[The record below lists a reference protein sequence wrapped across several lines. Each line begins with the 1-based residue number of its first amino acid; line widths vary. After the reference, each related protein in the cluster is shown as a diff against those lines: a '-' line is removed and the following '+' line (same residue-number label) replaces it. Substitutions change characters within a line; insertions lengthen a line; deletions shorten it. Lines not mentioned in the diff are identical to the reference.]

1 MAGEA
6 LRIEAVIKERKS
18 LVITTSTAR
27 IRRHLATALTLV
39 AAATSIVAQQTGTAS
54 AAAITLPP
62 LHAGFD
68 YQITSPYDPP
78 AGVTVVS
85 RDHSAERADGLYNI
99 CYVNGF
105 QVQPGAES
113 EWPADLLLR
122 DKDGKVVYDTT
133 WKEALLDIRTA
144 DKRTRI
150 ADQVNQWIDECAN
163 KRFDAVEVD
172 NYDSYSRSKGLLTTD
187 QAVTFI
193 TMLAKHSHDRGLA
206 IGQKNAAELVDKR
219 TTAGLDFAVSE
230 ECGDT
235 AECGDYA
242 SAYDN
247 HVIDIEYT
255 EAGLS
260 AACEGY
266 ASRLSIVLRDV
277 DVATPRDPGYVR
289 KTC

>member
-1 MAGEA
+1 M
-6 LRIEAVIKERKS
+6 
-18 LVITTSTAR
+18 ITTSIAR
-27 IRRHLATALTLV
+27 IRRRSATALALV
-39 AAATSIVAQQTGTAS
+39 AAATSIVAQQAGIAS
-54 AAAITLPP
+54 AAPAITLPP
-62 LHAGFD
+62 IHAEFD

-113 EWPADLLLR
+113 EWPEDLLLR
-122 DKDGKVVYDTT
+122 DKDGKVVYDTE
-133 WKEALLDIRTA
+133 WKEAVLDIRTA

-150 ADQVNQWIDECAN
+150 ADKVNQWIDECAN
-163 KRFDAVEVD
+163 KRFDAVEID
-172 NYDSYSRSKGLLTTD
+172 NYDSYSRSKELLTTD

-193 TMLAKHSHDRGLA
+193 AMLAKHSHDRGLA

-219 TTAGLDFAVSE
+219 TAAGLDFAISE

-242 SAYDN
+242 TAFDN

-255 EAGLS
+255 EPGLS
-260 AACEGY
+260 AACQGY
-266 ASRLSIVLRDV
+266 GSRLSIVLRDV
-277 DVATPRDPGYVR
+277 DVSTPSDPGYVR
-289 KTC
+289 KTCGR